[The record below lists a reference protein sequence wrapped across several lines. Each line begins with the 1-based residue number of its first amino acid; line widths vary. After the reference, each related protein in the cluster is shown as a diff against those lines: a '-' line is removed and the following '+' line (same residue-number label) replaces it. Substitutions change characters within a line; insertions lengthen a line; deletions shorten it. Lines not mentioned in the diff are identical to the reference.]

1 MLSRKLYSSL
11 AAIIPLGS
19 LGKLVGFEGCVKAL
33 ISSTFCYFFEPSCWN
48 WHEGYEWAVDA
59 WRIGAQTEWDGSV
72 CVGGG
77 GSLKYSSGTL
87 DLSLL
92 GLHRAT
98 LHVLPDVQ
106 RLGPLCC
113 PELSSHP
120 WRWAAESELAKFP
133 KRIRHTRRLRS
144 QRKAQAHA
152 VVGPMIAPPPQC
164 SQARVLGETRTHTH
178 PKPTPRVRG

>member
-59 WRIGAQTEWDGSV
+59 WRIGAQTEWDG
-72 CVGGG
+72 GG

-106 RLGPLCC
+106 RLSPLCC
-113 PELSSHP
+113 PELSSQP
-120 WRWAAESELAKFP
+120 WRWAAKSELAKFQ
-133 KRIRHTRRLRS
+133 KRIRHARRLRS
-144 QRKAQAHA
+144 QRKAQARA
-152 VVGPMIAPPPQC
+152 VVGPMIGTPPPMFP
-164 SQARVLGETRTHTH
+164 GEGPGGGENTHTH
-178 PKPTPRVRG
+178 PKPSLRVRG